1 MKKEKK
7 KTNIRKEKYLL
18 TKLDYIMET
27 FGWPMIQ
34 YT

>member
-7 KTNIRKEKYLL
+7 KTNTRKEKYLL
-18 TKLDYIMET
+18 TKPDCIMET
-27 FGWPMIQ
+27 FGWPMTQ